1 RTQDVELKR
10 YCVQL
15 LHEFGSIEYTR
26 QACINLGKQVFDE
39 IHALGG
45 NSYLENIV
53 QSLVEIFHNDS
64 DSGNEQDMENN
75 DKYPAN

>member
-1 RTQDVELKR
+1 
-10 YCVQL
+10 
-15 LHEFGSIEYTR
+15 
-26 QACINLGKQVFDE
+26 
-39 IHALGG
+39 LGG

-75 DKYPAN
+75 DKYPANQNDQTNRSYKKPVTYTESRYKI